1 MEKIYSK
8 NPATGE
14 VLQAFEPASDS
25 AIRDA
30 FQSARQA
37 QQIWQ
42 ATSVRQRQS
51 KLIDLKEVILDHFDE
66 IAAILES
73 ENGKPRFEAMT
84 TEILPT
90 VDLISFYAKRSEHVL
105 KDRRIPMRLMKHRK
119 SSLNYWPLGVVT
131 VISPWNYP
139 LYLAIGDIV
148 MAVVAGNAVIFKP
161 SEVTPWI
168 GQKIQQLFDEACFPK
183 GLVQTL
189 HGPGSVG
196 AAIIRQKPAKI
207 FFTGSVGTG
216 KKIMAQASENLTP
229 INLELGGKDAMI
241 VMPDANLDVASSA
254 ALWGG
259 FANSGQ
265 VCASVERVLVHERV
279 ASEFTALLKEKIS
292 RLRHR
297 NESTSATGGEYDL
310 GSITFEKQ
318 KAIYETQLSEAR
330 SAGATVVAGGNF
342 GPNGTFLEPTI
353 VTGKNI
359 ESLSIYNEET
369 FGPVIALTT
378 FSSTNEAIEKANA
391 SRYGLLA
398 SIYSR
403 NTGLA
408 EKMARQLHVGT
419 VIINDVL
426 YTAGLPETPWGGVK
440 ETGFGRTHSE
450 FGLLEFVNVR
460 HIHAPRLGHQQFKN
474 LWWFPYTQI
483 QFNLFRSFLELYRKR
498 FTDKVR
504 ALPEFIWNFVQLI
517 KTDRRI

>member
-14 VLQAFEPASDS
+14 VLQAFEPATDEQ
-25 AIRDA
+25 IRIA
-30 FQSARQA
+30 FEQARRAQEVWQS
-37 QQIWQ
+37 
-42 ATSVRQRQS
+42 TSIRHRQS
-51 KLIDLKEVILDHFDE
+51 KLVDLKEVILDRFDE
-66 IAAILES
+66 IASILES

-90 VDLISFYAKRSEHVL
+90 VDLLAFYAKHARRVL
-105 KDRRIPMRLMKHRK
+105 KDERIPMRLMKHRK
-119 SSLNYWPLGVVT
+119 SILNYWPLGVVT

-139 LYLAIGDIV
+139 LYLAIGDII

-168 GQKIQQLFDEACFPK
+168 GQKIQQLFEEACFPK

-189 HGPGSVG
+189 HGSGAVG

-207 FFTGSVGTG
+207 FFTGSVSTG
-216 KKIMAQASENLTP
+216 KKIMAQASEHLIP
-229 INLELGGKDAMI
+229 VNLELGGKDAMI
-241 VMPDANLDVASSA
+241 VMADADLDVATSA

-265 VCASVERVLVHERV
+265 VCASVERILVHENIAPQFV
-279 ASEFTALLKEKIS
+279 ALLKDKIS

-297 NESTSATGGEYDL
+297 SESSSEYDL
-310 GSITFEKQ
+310 GAITFDKQ
-318 KAIYETQLSEAR
+318 KSIYETQLSEAR
-330 SAGATVVAGGNF
+330 AAGATVVAGGNF
-342 GPNGTFLEPTI
+342 GPDRTFLEPTI

-359 ESLSIYNEET
+359 ESLSVYNDET

-398 SIYSR
+398 SIYTR
-403 NTGLA
+403 NTSLG
-408 EKMARQLHVGT
+408 EKMARQLQVGT

-460 HIHAPRLGHQQFKN
+460 HIHSPRIGHQQFKN
-474 LWWFPYTQI
+474 LWWFPYTQT

-498 FTDKVR
+498 LSDKLR
-504 ALPEFIWNFVQLI
+504 ALPEFLWNLVQLF

>member
-14 VLQAFEPASDS
+14 VLQEFEPATDDQ
-25 AIRDA
+25 IRLA
-30 FQSARQA
+30 FDRARQA
-37 QQIWQ
+37 QELWQ
-42 ATSVRQRQS
+42 SVSIHHRQS
-51 KLIDLKEVILDHFDE
+51 KLVDLKEVILDRFDE
-66 IAAILES
+66 ISSILES

-90 VDLISFYAKRSEHVL
+90 IDLLSFYAKHSHRVL
-105 KDRRIPMRLMKHRK
+105 KDQRIPMRLMKHRK
-119 SSLNYWPLGVVT
+119 SVLNYWPLGVVT

-139 LYLAIGDIV
+139 LYLAIGDII

-168 GQKIQQLFDEACFPK
+168 GQKIQQLFDEAAFPK

-189 HGPGSVG
+189 QGTGAVG

-207 FFTGSVGTG
+207 FFTGSVPTG
-216 KKIMAQASENLTP
+216 KKIMAQAAENLTP
-229 INLELGGKDAMI
+229 VNLELGGKDAMI
-241 VMPDANLDVASSA
+241 VMADADLDVASSA

-265 VCASVERVLVHERV
+265 VCASVERVLVHEKV
-279 ASEFTALLKEKIS
+279 ATAFTSLLKEKTGQ
-292 RLRHR
+292 LRHR
-297 NESTSATGGEYDL
+297 TDPNAEYDL
-310 GSITFEKQ
+310 GSITFDKQ
-318 KAIYETQLSEAR
+318 KSIYETQLSEAR

-342 GPNGTFLEPTI
+342 GPNRIFLEPTV

-359 ESLSIYNEET
+359 ETLSVYNDET

-378 FSSTNEAIEKANA
+378 FSTTNEALEKANS

-398 SIYSR
+398 SIYTR
-403 NTGLA
+403 DTNLA
-408 EKMARQLHVGT
+408 EKMARQLQVGT

-460 HIHAPRLGHQQFKN
+460 HIHAPRFGHQQFKN
-474 LWWFPYTQI
+474 LWWFPYTLA

-498 FTDKVR
+498 LTDKAR
-504 ALPEFIWNFVQLI
+504 ALPEFIWNLVQVL
-517 KTDRRI
+517 KTDRRL